1 MASDN
6 KQPIQSWEVLLR
18 AFELE
23 RSKGCVDSAVLGGV
37 DRLITNYATALE
49 LIDPEFDPK
58 KFQYRALQPGSRE
71 TLLVKW
77 IAEITPRINFQGA
90 QLSPSGLKAVVSET
104 PSHYIDLKDSISV
117 LRSVTPRR
125 VKGFEKLD
133 IRTVRQ
139 LLYHFPRKYARICTV
154 AELRPSDEE
163 SAVMVRLR
171 DIAITTSG
179 KMKKST
185 EAIAYDSTGAIRVLW
200 FNQAYLAKTL
210 KNKPIVMLRGKV
222 GIYRNNLVLESP
234 EVDTGFS
241 EPTLHSNTTAVAV
254 YGSTSGLTQAA
265 VRSAIQD
272 SLIVTEGR
280 LLETLPIAITNK
292 LGLISIDEALRNI
305 HFPESNGHLEQA
317 RRRLEYEEM
326 LQFQLQMQTRRR
338 DWRNQDKA
346 WPVVLPA
353 EMRRDFVEA
362 LPFGLTAS
370 QQEGIDELFEDLS
383 SEVPMSRLL
392 HGEVGSGKTVVAV
405 AAMLASACSNKSSL
419 MMAPTEILAEQ
430 HFQTIAKLIGGDFNG
445 DNVSGSYVRDIEATW
460 FVRRIRI
467 ALLTGGI
474 PAKQKRKIIEEL
486 AAGTID
492 IVVGTHALIQEGI
505 QIPSLALAIVD
516 EQHRFGVMQR
526 QHVRELSAGARPH
539 LLIMSATPIPRT
551 LRLAHYGDLD
561 ISVLSELPGN
571 RKPVKTSWA
580 RSGQRDLA
588 YGFLRKQ
595 IQAGRQGF
603 IICPLVEGSEAI
615 QSRSAVEEYERLGS
629 DVYPELSL
637 GLLHGRMKPREKL
650 EIMEQFRSGT
660 LDILV
665 TTSVVEVGVDVPNA
679 TVVVIDGADR
689 FGMAQL
695 HQFRGRVGRG
705 QHQGYCILLADNPSE
720 SGTER
725 LEIVER
731 VKDGFTLAEEDLRI
745 RGEGDLLG
753 TVQSGIM
760 EFKLA
765 DFNDIETVTQCQ
777 IVIKELL
784 DSDPEMK
791 EADNALFMSSL
802 QLDRLDP

>member
-185 EAIAYDSTGAIRVLW
+185 VAIAYDSTGAIRVLW

-272 SLIVTEGR
+272 S
-280 LLETLPIAITNK
+280 
-292 LGLISIDEALRNI
+292 
-305 HFPESNGHLEQA
+305 
-317 RRRLEYEEM
+317 
-326 LQFQLQMQTRRR
+326 
-338 DWRNQDKA
+338 
-346 WPVVLPA
+346 
-353 EMRRDFVEA
+353 
-362 LPFGLTAS
+362 
-370 QQEGIDELFEDLS
+370 
-383 SEVPMSRLL
+383 
-392 HGEVGSGKTVVAV
+392 
-405 AAMLASACSNKSSL
+405 
-419 MMAPTEILAEQ
+419 
-430 HFQTIAKLIGGDFNG
+430 
-445 DNVSGSYVRDIEATW
+445 
-460 FVRRIRI
+460 
-467 ALLTGGI
+467 
-474 PAKQKRKIIEEL
+474 
-486 AAGTID
+486 
-492 IVVGTHALIQEGI
+492 
-505 QIPSLALAIVD
+505 
-516 EQHRFGVMQR
+516 
-526 QHVRELSAGARPH
+526 
-539 LLIMSATPIPRT
+539 
-551 LRLAHYGDLD
+551 
-561 ISVLSELPGN
+561 
-571 RKPVKTSWA
+571 
-580 RSGQRDLA
+580 
-588 YGFLRKQ
+588 
-595 IQAGRQGF
+595 
-603 IICPLVEGSEAI
+603 
-615 QSRSAVEEYERLGS
+615 
-629 DVYPELSL
+629 
-637 GLLHGRMKPREKL
+637 
-650 EIMEQFRSGT
+650 
-660 LDILV
+660 
-665 TTSVVEVGVDVPNA
+665 
-679 TVVVIDGADR
+679 
-689 FGMAQL
+689 
-695 HQFRGRVGRG
+695 
-705 QHQGYCILLADNPSE
+705 
-720 SGTER
+720 
-725 LEIVER
+725 
-731 VKDGFTLAEEDLRI
+731 
-745 RGEGDLLG
+745 
-753 TVQSGIM
+753 
-760 EFKLA
+760 
-765 DFNDIETVTQCQ
+765 
-777 IVIKELL
+777 
-784 DSDPEMK
+784 
-791 EADNALFMSSL
+791 
-802 QLDRLDP
+802 